1 MPAHY
6 WNLVWLLGLVA
17 AVVVFQLWLLRGI
30 EKDAP
35 PRE

>member
-1 MPAHY
+1 MPDYY

-17 AVVVFQLWLLRGI
+17 AFVGFQLWLLRGV

-35 PRE
+35 RRK